1 MHHAG
6 WIWHNEKFDEVLRL
20 MLIVISVRLQKIE
33 HQEIRM
39 LYSYL
44 ILPALNAGATA
55 FLTAFQCSLVCPVSI
70 FSPPRNCR
78 WIGKL

>member
-6 WIWHNEKFDEVLRL
+6 RIWDNEKVLLRL
-20 MLIVISVRLQKIE
+20 ILNVISMNLQTMEQLGIK
-33 HQEIRM
+33 M

-78 WIGKL
+78 